1 MSEFSGEQIYRNA
14 TFSSTRTWR
23 ERKGR
28 LRLIGSCCKDCGQLW
43 FPRRGKGV
51 CGQCNSRNL
60 TDYECSHTGRI
71 LYHWH
76 NAFFFTPTGYGE
88 WGVNKRVSALIELDD
103 GVHIFSEIVEAEPE
117 EIEDG
122 VRVEMVVRK
131 HRRETNGNWFYAYKF
146 VLAK

>member
-14 TFSSTRTWR
+14 TYSSIRTWQ

-28 LRLIGSCCKDCGQLW
+28 LRLVGSRCKDCGQLW

-51 CGQCNSRNL
+51 CGKCNSRNL
-60 TDYECSHTGRI
+60 EDYECSHTGRI
-71 LYHWH
+71 LYHWC
-76 NAFFFTPTGYGE
+76 NAFFLTPTGYGE
-88 WGVNKRVSALIELDD
+88 WGMNKRVSALIELDD

-117 EIEDG
+117 EIQDG
-122 VRVEMVVRK
+122 MRVEMVVRK
-131 HRRETNGNWFYAYKF
+131 HRRESNGNWFYAYKF